1 MRRRL
6 VAGAVLMVVL
16 AGGAFAVLRPDDASG
31 LDRARAALMDD
42 DGFVN
47 GPTAGLTFAKASEL
61 LLDDGTACQRENGR
75 DDPRCSARLSAAA
88 YSGVA
93 AFIVA
98 ECTAPGVFEA
108 RTAMLDYVG
117 RLAAFEGR
125 STTHHVPSPPDVPT
139 C

>member
-1 MRRRL
+1 MRR
-6 VAGAVLMVVL
+6 VVIGVL
-16 AGGAFAVLRPDDASG
+16 AVAVVGGGAFAFLRRDDASG
-31 LDRARAALMDD
+31 LDRTRAALMDD
-42 DGFVN
+42 EGFVN
-47 GPTAGLTFAKASEL
+47 GPTAGLTFAKASEW

-75 DDPRCSARLSAAA
+75 DDPRCRARLSAAA

-93 AFIVA
+93 AFVVA

-117 RLAAFEGR
+117 RLAAFDGR

>member
-6 VAGAVLMVVL
+6 LAAAVVVAVL
-16 AGGAFAVLRPDDASG
+16 AGGAFALSRRDDASG

-42 DGFVN
+42 EGFVN

-61 LLDDGTACQRENGR
+61 LLDDGTACQRRNGR
-75 DDPRCSARLSAAA
+75 DDPRCRARLSAAA

-93 AFIVA
+93 AFVVA

-117 RLAAFEGR
+117 RLVAFDGH